1 MSFEFSELDCF
12 GGVSSVDPDD
22 PGKKTRASLMR
33 EGRLATD
40 LCSRRRSLVAQS
52 LASFLSCLIDEYDS
66 FQKSKAYGKKTFI
79 DYPRAAE
86 VVKGLCGAA
95 LKRTYFFEHLR
106 EHRRAPPLIEEPTNS
121 RLKSWA
127 KGVHDINEVSGEE
140 VPMSDWADLKFA
152 QKFVISLWVAVVP
165 HEPGKRLHSRWHEA
179 CGHCLK
185 RLGRARA
192 CMSPEKCFWV
202 HCFHFSGR

>member
-1 MSFEFSELDCF
+1 MTLMTQKRRLGS
-12 GGVSSVDPDD
+12 
-22 PGKKTRASLMR
+22 SLMR

-40 LCSRRRSLVAQS
+40 LLVSGCTEPSKFSELFGLNRAWG
-52 LASFLSCLIDEYDS
+52 FPVIDEYDS

-86 VVKGLCGAA
+86 VVNGVCGAA

-106 EHRRAPPLIEEPTNS
+106 EHRRATPLIEEPTNS

-152 QKFVISLWVAVVP
+152 QKFVISL
-165 HEPGKRLHSRWHEA
+165 
-179 CGHCLK
+179 
-185 RLGRARA
+185 
-192 CMSPEKCFWV
+192 
-202 HCFHFSGR
+202 